1 MATMATLAAIA
12 PLASAQP
19 AQNNLAAMAAIAS
32 GLGVKCDFCHV
43 PGQGRGLR
51 PPPPPPAVADGPPT
65 PAIQPAVS
73 VAPTHMDIARQMMVM
88 TRDLN
93 SKVQM
98 ITSKSPTDATRVT
111 CVTCHRGVSIPGQ
124 LSDIMAATDNSKGPE
139 AAIQQYRDLRKQ
151 YYGRQSYDFGEDT
164 LVTAGINLANTHP
177 EDAVA
182 LLKLNLEF
190 FPQSVQSY
198 VQMAYAYTRK
208 LDDQSA
214 IGALE
219 KALELQPENG
229 AVKGRLEQLK
239 GYRKNQKP

>member
-1 MATMATLAAIA
+1 
-12 PLASAQP
+12 
-19 AQNNLAAMAAIAS
+19 
-32 GLGVKCDFCHV
+32 
-43 PGQGRGLR
+43 
-51 PPPPPPAVADGPPT
+51 
-65 PAIQPAVS
+65 
-73 VAPTHMDIARQMMVM
+73 MMVM